1 MKFLS
6 AVLLSLGTAR
16 ASFVVDLSHK
26 TADSVPSVPTEAP
39 GEESEY
45 PFSEAPFYTTST
57 FDPKEQGNCNRPEID
72 TYGYTRWKLEK
83 SFGAENCDDSQ
94 NPFKCSLEIDGFKA
108 SAEFTYKEN
117 TLPKASNPVV
127 GSLVVYDYLTN
138 VGISGAYFVD
148 FFGDCIDSVIVT
160 LESIELYRENP
171 DQVPQPPSDAPMANS
186 FASDAP
192 SVFFPSTFPISVAPS
207 ELPPST
213 FPMENSFASDAPSVF
228 FPSTFPISVAPS
240 ELPPSTFPISYFPTG
255 GTDRSFFPSSEAPSG
270 PAMTSRAPDPTAAPT
285 IDCTDLAG
293 EFEYMKKKKMK
304 MISCDK
310 IAGFP
315 HKKRNRFC
323 RKEKTIRG
331 NCPTLCNRKICPCI
345 DVIVPFPLSKRM
357 RNDMKFWTC
366 DEVADLEEKK
376 RKRLCKDKK
385 VIRKSCPSLCDK
397 TCTASE

>member
-45 PFSEAPFYTTST
+45 PFSEAPFFTTST

-94 NPFKCSLEIDGFKA
+94 NPFKCSLEIDGFTA

-117 TLPKASNPVV
+117 TLPNASNPVV

-148 FFGDCIDSVIVT
+148 FFGDCIDAVIVT

-171 DQVPQPPSDAPMANS
+171 DQVPQPPSDAPMA
-186 FASDAP
+186 
-192 SVFFPSTFPISVAPS
+192 
-207 ELPPST
+207 
-213 FPMENSFASDAPSVF
+213 NSFASDAPSVF

-304 MISCDK
+304 IISCDK

-357 RNDMKFWTC
+357 RNDMKLWTC
-366 DEVADLEEKK
+366 DKVADLKEKK